1 MPFKQQ
7 QRDKAESPEP
17 VTGDFMTPAP
27 KGFHPEPLDRE
38 PASRE
43 PCALSLAGQALWI
56 VCIAQFFIVGNGP
69 AGLPGPWSVVGDKG
83 TAVYWVFAGT
93 MVVEGSSWRC
103 MKPGAPSPFGSP
115 EPQT

>member
-1 MPFKQQ
+1 
-7 QRDKAESPEP
+7 
-17 VTGDFMTPAP
+17 MTPAP